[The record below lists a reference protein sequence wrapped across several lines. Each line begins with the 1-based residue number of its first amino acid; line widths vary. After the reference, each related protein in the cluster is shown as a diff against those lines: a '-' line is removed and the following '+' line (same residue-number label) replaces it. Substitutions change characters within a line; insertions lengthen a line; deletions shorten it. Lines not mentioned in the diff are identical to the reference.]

1 MDGRRLEL
9 PTSALRTAENGET
22 RDDEMDA
29 MGCDGQARRFRV
41 TAIAEAEM
49 KLGKQPFNEVDD
61 RACCEHDRDHCSSRD
76 HNDGPASR
84 FVLHR
89 YFLTH
94 FDERPHTRVQ
104 WLGKG
109 RARYHTRIAESAAT
123 ACGGTHRE
131 RNRGNGTL
139 GEMVRC
145 RERSALCSGCLSGFR
160 RWAAHQQK
168 TSESSDAEVH
178 HRKAGQGSPR
188 KKSAHLSRV
197 SPGG

>member
-1 MDGRRLEL
+1 
-9 PTSALRTAENGET
+9 
-22 RDDEMDA
+22 
-29 MGCDGQARRFRV
+29 
-41 TAIAEAEM
+41 M

-76 HNDGPASR
+76 HNYWPASR

-89 YFLTH
+89 CFLTH
-94 FDERPHTRVQ
+94 FDEGPHTRVQ

-123 ACGGTHRE
+123 ACGSTHRE
-131 RNRGNGTL
+131 RNRGNWTL

-145 RERSALCSGCLSGFR
+145 RERSALRRGCLSGFR

-178 HRKAGQGSPR
+178 HRKGFSQRSCSTHRATRSRWLRLPLRRTAAGQGSSR
-188 KKSAHLSRV
+188 KRAAHLSGV
-197 SPGG
+197 SLGG